1 MKIIFKYPV
10 IFLLIAWLS
19 SANAAEAEQGSCDLA
34 ARYFLLAQ
42 DSLEEG
48 DDAGAAEW
56 LMGASS
62 ACPRFEY
69 YQELGEI
76 LMESLLES
84 ERASAVDVFI
94 SAFDIAEND
103 GQRSTALL
111 SYTIL
116 LDREGDSRNALEI
129 ITKAQELAPNN
140 AEIASLAESIK
151 AKTPNLLQGS
161 VRAGNEVT
169 FRPLT
174 ADGEQQSSSLSAYP
188 WPPEDASWAVRID
201 DSATPTFVG
210 LSLTDVES
218 RLSRSLRSASYSM
231 SRLYSAPGGF
241 VMVTRLEATD
251 GDGSPLAESERFR
264 LPNDGSDF
272 QLGSYIRNLFFAPE
286 GYYRYI
292 AFVVSDQF
300 ERMSEEQLS
309 EADAVDRLQRGAL
322 RLPREY
328 ADMRFTERHRIDA
341 LIYEFRKGAE
351 ENDLETLV
359 PGRISA
365 DKHLQNSGLSSVLF
379 E

>member
-1 MKIIFKYPV
+1 MKTNFKHLITFIV
-10 IFLLIAWLS
+10 IAWLPS
-19 SANAAEAEQGSCDLA
+19 VGAAQAEQGSCELA

-42 DSLEEG
+42 DSLEEA

-56 LMGASS
+56 LMGAST

-69 YQELGEI
+69 YQALGEI
-76 LMESLLES
+76 WMESLLES
-84 ERASAVDVFI
+84 ERAAAVDVFI
-94 SAFDIAEND
+94 SAFDIAETD
-103 GQRSTALL
+103 EQRSTALY
-111 SYTIL
+111 SYAIL
-116 LDREGDSRNALEI
+116 LDREGDSRNALVI
-129 ITKAQELAPNN
+129 IARAQELAPEN
-140 AEIASLAESIK
+140 AEIAALATTIE
-151 AKTPNLLQGS
+151 AKIPNLVQGS

-174 ADGEQQSSSLSAYP
+174 AEGEQQSSSLSAYP
-188 WPPEDASWAVRID
+188 WPPERASWTVRID
-201 DSATPTFVG
+201 DVASPTFVG
-210 LSLTDVES
+210 MSLTDVES

-251 GDGSPLAESERFR
+251 SDGSPLPEAERYR
-264 LPNDGSDF
+264 LPDDGDTF

-286 GYYRYI
+286 GYYRFI

-300 ERMSEEQLS
+300 ERESDAPLS
-309 EADAVDRLQRGAL
+309 ETDALERLQRGAL

-328 ADMRFTERHRIDA
+328 ADMEFTESHRIEA

-351 ENDLETLV
+351 ENDLETML
-359 PGRISA
+359 PGRIPA
-365 DKHLQNSGLSSVLF
+365 DNHLQNSGLSSVLL